1 MPLTCLLISCIQLMY
16 ERLVKMKELSERMEA
31 DPKRS
36 RKLNKTAIE
45 LGIQYT
51 RFDGKY

>member
-1 MPLTCLLISCIQLMY
+1 
-16 ERLVKMKELSERMEA
+16 MKELSEQMDA

-36 RKLNKTAIE
+36 RKPNKTAVE

-51 RFDGKY
+51 RFDGEFRFFFYTYVHTNFF

>member
-1 MPLTCLLISCIQLMY
+1 
-16 ERLVKMKELSERMEA
+16 MKELSEQMDA

-36 RKLNKTAIE
+36 RTTNKTAVE

-51 RFDGKY
+51 RFDGELRFSFYTYVRTNVF